1 MLEASPIEVKNA
13 KFWINEGFARPR
25 KTMNKRITS
34 YGLKHLAER
43 QAGAYI
49 SNEAL
54 IQAMIESG
62 FRAEQIRNTPNYYFN
77 VKLTEV

>member
-1 MLEASPIEVKNA
+1 MIEASPVEVKNA

-25 KTMNKRITS
+25 KTMNKRISS

-43 QAGAYI
+43 QAGSYI

-62 FRAEQIRNTPNYYFN
+62 FRAERIRDTPNYYFN

>member
-1 MLEASPIEVKNA
+1 MVEAPPAEVKNA

-25 KTMNKRITS
+25 KTMNKSISS

-43 QAGAYI
+43 QAGSYI

-54 IQAMIESG
+54 IQAMVESG
-62 FRAEQIRNTPNYYFN
+62 FRAQQIRGTTNFYFN

>member
-1 MLEASPIEVKNA
+1 MAEVSPVEVKHA

-43 QAGAYI
+43 QAGSYI

-62 FRAEQIRNTPNYYFN
+62 FRAEKIGKTDNYSFN

>member
-1 MLEASPIEVKNA
+1 MVEAPPVEVKNA

-25 KTMNKRITS
+25 KTINKNISS

-43 QAGAYI
+43 QVGSYI

-54 IQAMIESG
+54 IQAMLESG
-62 FRAEQIRNTPNYYFN
+62 FRAQQIRGTPNCFFN

>member
-1 MLEASPIEVKNA
+1 MLDTHPEQVKNA
-13 KFWINEGFARPR
+13 KLWIASHAHIR
-25 KTMNKRITS
+25 KTLNRRITS

-62 FRAEQIRNTPNYYFN
+62 FRAVQIRNTPNYYFN

>member
-1 MLEASPIEVKNA
+1 MIEASPVEVRNA

-25 KTMNKRITS
+25 KTLNKRITS

-43 QAGAYI
+43 QAGSYI

-54 IQAMIESG
+54 VQAMIESG
-62 FRAEQIRNTPNYYFN
+62 FRAEKIGKTDNYYFN

>member
-1 MLEASPIEVKNA
+1 MVEAPPVEVKNA

-25 KTMNKRITS
+25 KTINKNISS

-43 QAGAYI
+43 QVGSYI

-54 IQAMIESG
+54 IQAMLESV
-62 FRAEQIRNTPNYYFN
+62 FRAQHIRGTPNYYFN

>member
-1 MLEASPIEVKNA
+1 MIEASPVEVENA

-25 KTMNKRITS
+25 KTMNKRITN

-54 IQAMIESG
+54 IQAMIESD

>member
-1 MLEASPIEVKNA
+1 MVEASPVEVKNA

-25 KTMNKRITS
+25 KTINKRISS

-43 QAGAYI
+43 QVGSYI

-54 IQAMIESG
+54 IQAMLESG
-62 FRAEQIRNTPNYYFN
+62 FRAQQICGTPNYFFN

>member
-1 MLEASPIEVKNA
+1 MIEASPVEVKNA

-25 KTMNKRITS
+25 KTINKRISS

-54 IQAMIESG
+54 IQAMLESG
-62 FRAEQIRNTPNYYFN
+62 FRAERIRDTPNYFFN

>member
-1 MLEASPIEVKNA
+1 MVEASPVEVRNA

-62 FRAEQIRNTPNYYFN
+62 FRAEQVRNTPNYYFN

>member
-1 MLEASPIEVKNA
+1 MVEASPVEVKNA
-13 KFWINEGFARPR
+13 KFWIKEGFARPR
-25 KTMNKRITS
+25 KTINKRISS

-43 QAGAYI
+43 QVGSYI

-54 IQAMIESG
+54 IQAMLESG
-62 FRAEQIRNTPNYYFN
+62 FRAQPIRGTPNFYFN

>member
-43 QAGAYI
+43 QAGSYI
-49 SNEAL
+49 R
-54 IQAMIESG
+54 MK
-62 FRAEQIRNTPNYYFN
+62 R
-77 VKLTEV
+77 

>member
-1 MLEASPIEVKNA
+1 MAEASPIEVKHA

-25 KTMNKRITS
+25 KTMNRKISS

-43 QAGAYI
+43 QAGSYI

-62 FRAEQIRNTPNYYFN
+62 FRAERIRDTSNYYFN
-77 VKLTEV
+77 VKLTEA

>member
-1 MLEASPIEVKNA
+1 M
-13 KFWINEGFARPR
+13 FWINEGFARPR
-25 KTMNKRITS
+25 KTINKSISS

-43 QAGAYI
+43 QAGSYI

-54 IQAMIESG
+54 IQAMIQSG
-62 FRAEQIRNTPNYYFN
+62 FRAQRIPNSPNYYFN

>member
-1 MLEASPIEVKNA
+1 
-13 KFWINEGFARPR
+13 
-25 KTMNKRITS
+25 MNKRITS

-43 QAGAYI
+43 QAGSYI

-62 FRAEQIRNTPNYYFN
+62 FRAEQIRGTPNYYFN

>member
-1 MLEASPIEVKNA
+1 MAEASPVEVKSA

-43 QAGAYI
+43 QAGSYI

-54 IQAMIESG
+54 VQAMIECG
-62 FRAEQIRNTPNYYFN
+62 FRAEKIGKTDNYYFN

>member
-1 MLEASPIEVKNA
+1 MVEASPIEVKHA

-25 KTMNKRITS
+25 KTINKRISS

-43 QAGAYI
+43 QVGSYI

-62 FRAEQIRNTPNYYFN
+62 FRAQRIRDTPNYFFN

>member
-1 MLEASPIEVKNA
+1 MVEAAPVEVRNA

-25 KTMNKRITS
+25 KTINRRISS

-43 QAGAYI
+43 QVGSYI

-54 IQAMIESG
+54 IQAMLESG
-62 FRAEQIRNTPNYYFN
+62 FRAQPIRGTPNFYFN

>member
-1 MLEASPIEVKNA
+1 MVEASPVEVRNA

-25 KTMNKRITS
+25 KTLNKRITS

-43 QAGAYI
+43 QAGSYI

-54 IQAMIESG
+54 VQAMIESG
-62 FRAEQIRNTPNYYFN
+62 FRAEKIGKTDNYYFN

>member
-1 MLEASPIEVKNA
+1 MVEASPVEVKNA

-25 KTMNKRITS
+25 KTINKRISS

-43 QAGAYI
+43 HVGAYI

-54 IQAMIESG
+54 IKAMLESG
-62 FRAEQIRNTPNYYFN
+62 FRKAILED
-77 VKLTEV
+77 

>member
-1 MLEASPIEVKNA
+1 MVEASPVEVKNA

-25 KTMNKRITS
+25 KTINKNISS

-43 QAGAYI
+43 QVGSYI
-49 SNEAL
+49 SNEAM
-54 IQAMIESG
+54 IQAMLESG
-62 FRAEQIRNTPNYYFN
+62 FRAQQISGTPNYFFN

>member
-1 MLEASPIEVKNA
+1 MVEASPVEVKNA

-25 KTMNKRITS
+25 KTINKRITS

-43 QAGAYI
+43 QVGSYI

-62 FRAEQIRNTPNYYFN
+62 FRAQQIRGTPNYHFN

>member
-1 MLEASPIEVKNA
+1 MVEASPVEVRNA
-13 KFWINEGFARPR
+13 KFWINEGFVRPR
-25 KTMNKRITS
+25 KSINRRISS

-43 QAGAYI
+43 QAGSYI

-62 FRAEQIRNTPNYYFN
+62 FRAQQIRGTPNYFFN

>member
-1 MLEASPIEVKNA
+1 MLEASPVEVKNA

-54 IQAMIESG
+54 IQAMVESG
-62 FRAEQIRNTPNYYFN
+62 FRAQQIRGTTNFYFN

>member
-1 MLEASPIEVKNA
+1 MVEASPVEVKSA

-43 QAGAYI
+43 QAGSYI

-54 IQAMIESG
+54 IQAMIECG
-62 FRAEQIRNTPNYYFN
+62 FRAERIRNTPNYYFN
-77 VKLTEV
+77 VKLVEV